1 MEQRGRRGVARAVA
15 LALVAGALLAGPGA
29 AQERSADDLAR
40 ELREAETRRSR
51 EQGQLGS
58 LRSELTAARE
68 ELVAIQT
75 RLRDATARLKVA
87 EGQLALAEGALVTA
101 EEARDAAIDNLALA
115 ERLVVQAETQL
126 ADEERDLG
134 KQIAMVYKYGAMGR
148 SAMYLTVLRQAR
160 TPNDVAVNL
169 HKLGTVIE
177 HQDEVVARVQ
187 ELSRERV
194 ELRGQADATR
204 VSAEQR
210 ELDAA
215 ATLELVGRLRA
226 DAESLTRAVAA
237 DESRQRAVL
246 ASLEADAAEQTALL
260 AAVERDV
267 VALGSELQAARAQ
280 RAAAGGFT
288 CPVTPSWFQ
297 NDWGFP
303 RSGGRSHK
311 GTDVF
316 ADRGTPVVAVADGS
330 VVKLDATDSYR
341 PGTSRGDLGG
351 RSVTIRTTDGERW
364 YFAHLDGVANG
375 LEVGATVRAGQ
386 VLGTTGNS
394 GNARTTP
401 PHTHIERS
409 VGGRTVNPFPALDA
423 ACR

>member
-1 MEQRGRRGVARAVA
+1 MEREARGWTACAVV
-15 LALVAGALLAGPGA
+15 LAFLSATLLAVPGG
-29 AQERSADDLAR
+29 AQERSADEVARDLQAAR
-40 ELREAETRRSR
+40 TRRAQER
-51 EQGQLGS
+51 GELGS

-75 RLRDATARLKVA
+75 RLRSAAMRLKVA

-101 EEARDAAIDNLALA
+101 ESARDAAVENLALA
-115 ERLVVQAETQL
+115 ERLLAQAESQL

-134 KQIAMVYKYGAMGR
+134 RQVATVYKYGAMGR
-148 SAMYLTVLRQAR
+148 SAMYLAVIRQAR

-169 HKLGTVIE
+169 HQLGSVID
-177 HQDEVVARVQ
+177 HQDQVITRVR
-187 ELSRERV
+187 ELSLDRA
-194 ELRGQADATR
+194 ELREQADATR

-215 ATLELVGRLRA
+215 ATLGIVTQLRA
-226 DAESLTRAVAA
+226 DAEALTREVAA
-237 DESRQRAVL
+237 DEARQRTIL
-246 ASLEADAAEQTALL
+246 ASLEADAAEQGALL

-267 VALGSELQAARAQ
+267 AALGTELDAARA
-280 RAAAGGFT
+280 RRVAAGGFT

-303 RSGGRSHK
+303 RSGGRSHR

-316 ADRGTPVVAVADGS
+316 ADRGTPVVAVADGE
-330 VVKLDATDSYR
+330 VVKVDHTDTYR
-341 PGTSRGDLGG
+341 QGTSRGDLGG
-351 RSVTIRTTDGERW
+351 RSVTIRTDAGETW
-364 YFAHLDGVANG
+364 YFAHLEAIAGG
-375 LEVGATVRAGQ
+375 LAAGSPVSAGQ
-386 VLGTTGNS
+386 TLGTTGNS

-401 PHTHIERS
+401 PHTHIERK
-409 VGGRTVNPFPALDA
+409 VGGRTVNPYPALDA